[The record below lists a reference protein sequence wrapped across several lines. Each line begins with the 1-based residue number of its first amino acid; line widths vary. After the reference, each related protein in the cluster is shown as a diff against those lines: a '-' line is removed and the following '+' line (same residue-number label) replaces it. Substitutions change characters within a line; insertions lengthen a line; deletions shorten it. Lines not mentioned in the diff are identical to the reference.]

1 MKLKPLGATGV
12 LVPEIGLGTWKYRGG
27 DEPLQRGIALE
38 ATLVDTTEMYRNEV
52 EVGQAIAPVRGQVFL
67 ATKVLGSHLSTTVAE
82 MW

>member
-1 MKLKPLGATGV
+1 M
-12 LVPEIGLGTWKYRGG
+12 
-27 DEPLQRGIALE
+27 QRGIALG